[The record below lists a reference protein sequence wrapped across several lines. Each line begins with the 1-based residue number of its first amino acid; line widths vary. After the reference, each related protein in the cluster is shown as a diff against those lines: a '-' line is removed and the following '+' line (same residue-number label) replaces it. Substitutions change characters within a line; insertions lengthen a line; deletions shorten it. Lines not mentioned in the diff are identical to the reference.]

1 MLIVG
6 CIHNIQENYLLY
18 FSLQFTID
26 IFNRRIQ
33 RLPKNMLK
41 YKYINTMTEYNSF
54 LIKSA
59 RLCRTLKA
67 SSFS

>member
-6 CIHNIQENYLLY
+6 CIYNIQENYLLY